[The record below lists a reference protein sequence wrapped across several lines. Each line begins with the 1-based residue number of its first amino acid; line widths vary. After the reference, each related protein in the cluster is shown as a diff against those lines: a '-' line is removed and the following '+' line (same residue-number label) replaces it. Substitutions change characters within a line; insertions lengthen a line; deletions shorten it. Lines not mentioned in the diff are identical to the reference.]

1 MSSSYLYGH
10 RALSLCTDVD
20 ADKTLMLIKCKKS
33 KDGAS
38 GLNYPYKHVSC
49 HDLYS
54 VQLNP

>member
-10 RALSLCTDVD
+10 QALSLCTDVH

-38 GLNYPYKHVSC
+38 GLNYPYKHGSC
-49 HDLYS
+49 HDL
-54 VQLNP
+54 